1 MVMLSPME
9 PPNEPGFALTRD
21 DVTLTNLLSGASEAW
36 SRDLATWVLAML
48 LYWLLGFGIPFAL
61 NIVWGLLSTIQEA
74 NGETSTAFT
83 AVNIIVQ
90 ILLQIVQWVL
100 SAIFT
105 LGLWAMAV
113 RGLHGQPMSVGVL
126 FSQLSKIWK
135 YVLQSFAVALGAVL
149 ILLPLL
155 VIIFLMFVGPVDLDT
170 PMSEI
175 VDDAGVPFAVA
186 SLVLL
191 PFYVYIATG
200 IAFMQAE
207 LEQTQVPAE
216 KLCFEVTET
225 AAITNL
231 SRAML
236 LMGKLKEQGC
246 HFALDDFG
254 SGLSSFGYLKTLPVD
269 YLKIDGAFIKD
280 ILNDEVDLAMVRSI
294 NDVGKVIG
302 KKTIAEFVESEEVL
316 EKLREIGI
324 DYAQGF
330 GVGRPV
336 PLRR

>member
-1 MVMLSPME
+1 MELGE
-9 PPNEPGFALTRD
+9 PPPPEPGPIEPRPAEPGFALTRD
-21 DVTLTNLLSGASEAW
+21 NVTLTDLLSRASEAW

-74 NGETSTAFT
+74 NGEASTAFT

-90 ILLQIVQWVL
+90 ILLQVVQWVL
-100 SAIFT
+100 SAVFT

-113 RGLHGQPMSVGVL
+113 RGLHGQRMSVGVL

-207 LEQTQVPAE
+207 LAYNDDAGPIE
-216 KLCFEVTET
+216 
-225 AAITNL
+225 AIL
-231 SRAML
+231 YSWRIARGRRWRIIGIGLLAGLIVGGSAML
-236 LMGKLKEQGC
+236 C
-246 HFALDDFG
+246 
-254 SGLSSFGYLKTLPVD
+254 
-269 YLKIDGAFIKD
+269 
-280 ILNDEVDLAMVRSI
+280 
-294 NDVGKVIG
+294 
-302 KKTIAEFVESEEVL
+302 
-316 EKLREIGI
+316 
-324 DYAQGF
+324 
-330 GVGRPV
+330 GVGLLFGAPLATLLFGALYLALRQGADV
-336 PLRR
+336 PRANTGTTLGRQY

>member
-1 MVMLSPME
+1 VELGE
-9 PPNEPGFALTRD
+9 PPPPKPGPIEPRPAEPGFALTRD
-21 DVTLTNLLSGASEAW
+21 NVTLTDLLSRASEAW

-74 NGETSTAFT
+74 NGEASTAFT

-175 VDDAGVPFAVA
+175 VDDAGIPFTVA

-207 LEQTQVPAE
+207 LAYNDDAGPIE
-216 KLCFEVTET
+216 
-225 AAITNL
+225 AIL
-231 SRAML
+231 YSWRIARGRRWRIIGIGLLAGLIVGGSAML
-236 LMGKLKEQGC
+236 C
-246 HFALDDFG
+246 
-254 SGLSSFGYLKTLPVD
+254 
-269 YLKIDGAFIKD
+269 
-280 ILNDEVDLAMVRSI
+280 
-294 NDVGKVIG
+294 
-302 KKTIAEFVESEEVL
+302 
-316 EKLREIGI
+316 
-324 DYAQGF
+324 
-330 GVGRPV
+330 GVGLLFGAPLATLLFGALYLALRQGADV
-336 PLRR
+336 PRANTGTTLGRQY

>member
-1 MVMLSPME
+1 VELGE
-9 PPNEPGFALTRD
+9 PPPPEPGPIEPRPAEPGFALTRD
-21 DVTLTNLLSGASEAW
+21 NVTLTDLLSRASEAW

-74 NGETSTAFT
+74 NGEASTAFT

-207 LEQTQVPAE
+207 LAYNDDAGPIE
-216 KLCFEVTET
+216 
-225 AAITNL
+225 AIL
-231 SRAML
+231 YSWRIARGRRWRIIGIGLLAGLIVGGSAML
-236 LMGKLKEQGC
+236 C
-246 HFALDDFG
+246 
-254 SGLSSFGYLKTLPVD
+254 
-269 YLKIDGAFIKD
+269 
-280 ILNDEVDLAMVRSI
+280 
-294 NDVGKVIG
+294 
-302 KKTIAEFVESEEVL
+302 
-316 EKLREIGI
+316 
-324 DYAQGF
+324 
-330 GVGRPV
+330 GVGLLFGAPLATLLFGALYLALRQGADV
-336 PLRR
+336 PRANTGTTLGRQY

>member
-1 MVMLSPME
+1 MELGE
-9 PPNEPGFALTRD
+9 PPPPEPGPIEPRPAEPGFALTRD
-21 DVTLTNLLSGASEAW
+21 NVTLTDLLSRASEAW

-74 NGETSTAFT
+74 NGEASTAFT

-90 ILLQIVQWVL
+90 ILLQVVQWVL

-207 LEQTQVPAE
+207 LAYNDDAGPIE
-216 KLCFEVTET
+216 
-225 AAITNL
+225 AIL
-231 SRAML
+231 YSWRIARGRRWRIIGIGLLAGLIVMGSAML
-236 LMGKLKEQGC
+236 C
-246 HFALDDFG
+246 
-254 SGLSSFGYLKTLPVD
+254 
-269 YLKIDGAFIKD
+269 
-280 ILNDEVDLAMVRSI
+280 
-294 NDVGKVIG
+294 
-302 KKTIAEFVESEEVL
+302 
-316 EKLREIGI
+316 
-324 DYAQGF
+324 
-330 GVGRPV
+330 GVGLLFGAPLATLLFGALYLALRQGADV
-336 PLRR
+336 PRANTGTTLGRQY